1 YFGALKAGAV
11 VVPLNVLL
19 KPREIAYHLTD
30 SDAKALF
37 CFEGTPEL
45 PLGESGYAGFQQA
58 EGCEHFFLLPA
69 NPSAAES
76 PIEGAELFWAALGDQ
91 PNTFDPVSTGPDDTA
106 VIIYTSG
113 TTGQPKGAE
122 LSHSNLLTNAM
133 VSDTLFE
140 RTLHDTSLDWLA
152 REVAA
157 GKVIAAGHGERG
169 NDLAIDD
176 STTGAVPV
184 EGGYLVNGHKIF
196 TSLSPAWDWLG
207 IHARDDS
214 DPERPRIIHAFVPRH
229 SEGVRT
235 VETWDTLG
243 VRATASHDTVLT
255 DVFVAQEYVID
266 SYERG
271 ANPGPFI
278 SSILPWAIPA
288 LVNVYLG
295 IGRRAVDVALES
307 ARTRNVLSLGGR
319 PVAGKPFVQYHA
331 AEAELALEAATAHL
345 DHITE
350 VLARGDDLG
359 DRLLLALFA
368 VKENGTRT
376 ARTVVDIALEIGG
389 GGSIHRRNELE
400 RLYRDVR
407 AGSFHPPSSDSV
419 REYIGNFLLGE

>member
-1 YFGALKAGAV
+1 MTDLAV
-11 VVPLNVLL
+11 EPIDPPVAEVLTPGVL
-19 KPREIAYHLTD
+19 PEELLRRFHGRAPEYDRDNRFFSEDLDELREIGYLRAAIPVSHGGLGWTLPQFNSAQRALAYW
-30 SDAKALF
+30 A
-37 CFEGTPEL
+37 
-45 PLGESGYAGFQQA
+45 
-58 EGCEHFFLLPA
+58 PA
-69 NPSAAES
+69 T
-76 PIEGAELFWAALGDQ
+76 ALGV
-91 PNTFDPVSTGPDDTA
+91 NMHLYWTGPLADRIAAGD
-106 VIIYTSG
+106 S
-113 TTGQPKGAE
+113 
-122 LSHSNLLTNAM
+122 
-133 VSDTLFE
+133 
-140 RTLHDTSLDWLA
+140 SLDWLA
-152 REVAA
+152 HEVAA

-176 STTGAVPV
+176 STTIATRV
-184 EGGYLVNGHKIF
+184 EGGYRVTGHKIF

-207 IHARDDS
+207 IHARDES
-214 DPERPRIIHAFVPRH
+214 DPDKPRIIHAFVPRH

-255 DVFVAQEYVID
+255 NVFVAEEHVID

-271 ANPGPFI
+271 ESPGPFI

-307 ARTRNVLSLGGR
+307 ARTRNVLSLGDR
-319 PVAGKPFVQYHA
+319 PVAGKPYVRYHA
-331 AEAELALEAATAHL
+331 AEAELALEAATAQL

-350 VLARGDDLG
+350 RLARGDDFG

-368 VKENGTRT
+368 VKESGTRT
-376 ARTVVDIALEIGG
+376 ARTVVDLALEIGG